1 MPRWMCNWSATGLW
15 PLVIPAGLVVL
26 VVGLVMRRLD
36 VVVAAILFILFGMA
50 FSVVYYWFWEGV
62 KRMIEKLFSKRGD
75 G

>member
-1 MPRWMCNWSATGLW
+1 MDVQLECNWPLAAGHTSRSRGPGL
-15 PLVIPAGLVVL
+15 
-26 VVGLVMRRLD
+26 GLVMRRLD

-62 KRMIEKLFSKRGD
+62 RRMIEKLFSKRGD